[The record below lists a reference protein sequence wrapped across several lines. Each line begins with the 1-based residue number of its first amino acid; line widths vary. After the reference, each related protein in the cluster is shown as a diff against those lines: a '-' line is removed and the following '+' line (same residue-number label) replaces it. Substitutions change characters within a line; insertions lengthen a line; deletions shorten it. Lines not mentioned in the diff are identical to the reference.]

1 MFTHRFIRI
10 PLIAATMGSVV
21 LLGACSSSKSTDT
34 TVAGVDTTTAG
45 AAVDTTV
52 AGAGAAVDTTVAG
65 AAADTTVAG
74 AGTTVAS

>member
-52 AGAGAAVDTTVAG
+52 AGA
-65 AAADTTVAG
+65 AADTTVAG